1 MGDFVMFSLSN
12 LMEKCYSLFYLPLY
26 LGSYLALWWCSTSL
40 STSKTTPQFPLEEL
54 DGTREFFGAQTVEQ
68 NDRTWTKSLHGNNE
82 EYLQRELAGLTF

>member
-1 MGDFVMFSLSN
+1 MGDFIMFSLSN

-54 DGTREFFGAQTVEQ
+54 DGTRVFFGDQIVEQ
-68 NDRTWTKSLHGNNE
+68 DLGRYKNNFA
-82 EYLQRELAGLTF
+82 EYEAAGLTF